1 MWALSKH
8 SRQTALEHSRLQEVV
23 LQRTAELQN
32 LSQRLLRVQ
41 DEERR
46 RLSSDLHDSNGLN
59 LAALKIS
66 ISFLQES
73 CKQDPS
79 KMALVSEAE
88 ELTDQAIQE
97 IRTMSYLLHPP
108 LLDEVGFGCAAEW
121 YIEGFAKRSGL
132 KVSLDIATEQERL
145 PMSVEIVLF
154 RILQESLTNVHRHSG
169 GTQVIVSFQRQ
180 LETMVLEIRDN
191 GRGITAERL
200 NRLSEASAETGV
212 GLAGMRERMHE
223 LNGQLEIDS
232 DGHGT
237 TLRAILPR
245 PARTRSDPH
254 PDGAQVALSSVRTE
268 IITSTDRP
276 TFQNQNC

>member
-8 SRQTALEHSRLQEVV
+8 ARQMALEHSQLQEVI

-32 LSQRLLRVQ
+32 LSQRLLKVQ

-46 RLSSDLHDSNGLN
+46 RLSRDLHDSTGQT
-59 LAALKIS
+59 LAALKIN

-73 CKQDPS
+73 CKQNPS
-79 KMALVSEAE
+79 KMALVSEAA
-88 ELTDQAIQE
+88 ELTDQAIEE

-121 YIEGFAKRSGL
+121 YIEGFAKRSGVT
-132 KVSLDIATEQERL
+132 VSLDIATEQERL
-145 PMSVEIVLF
+145 PTSVEIVLF

-169 GTQVIVSFQRQ
+169 ATQVSVSFQHQYQ
-180 LETMVLEIRDN
+180 LETMALEIRDN

-200 NRLSEASAETGV
+200 NRLREASSETGV
-212 GLAGMRERMHE
+212 GLAGMRERLNE
-223 LNGQLEIDS
+223 LKGELQIES

-237 TLRAILPR
+237 TLRAIVPR
-245 PARTRSDPH
+245 PARARSDQLGVGEQGMHVVERQRSARQQEPELAH
-254 PDGAQVALSSVRTE
+254 R
-268 IITSTDRP
+268 
-276 TFQNQNC
+276 